1 MQLVAVKKK
10 NFNDYR
16 RFMEQD
22 TMFELDFLV
31 DKLKGKKIA
40 MINATAYGGG
50 VAEKLHSLVPL
61 MQDMGVDIDWWTILG
76 NEEFYNVTK
85 RFHNC
90 LQGQEGELSGSEME
104 IYLKYNQINASYMK
118 DWHYD
123 FIVIHDPQ
131 PAALIE
137 WRGKECHEKWIWRCH
152 IDTSFPNQEYWDFLY
167 HYIAQY
173 DAVIFTM
180 PDYVK
185 EGAAFKNI
193 TFITPSIDPLS
204 LKNISLDKEEARAIT
219 SRFGVDAGRPLI
231 SQVSRFDPW
240 KDPLGVIDAYKIVKK
255 DFPSVQ
261 LALVGSMASDDPEG
275 WDYLYRTLRRAGED
289 YDIKVVTNFNGI
301 SDLEVNAF
309 QTASDIILQ
318 KSLRE
323 GFGLTVAESL
333 WKGTPVIGGNVG
345 GIKLQIEDGVTGYLV
360 NTVEECAEKVLTL
373 LRNPVLAEEMREAA
387 REKVRKEFLVTKN
400 IQHYLRLFYN
410 LSFPEQALP

>member
-1 MQLVAVKKK
+1 MQLVTLKKK

-16 RFMEQD
+16 RFMEQE
-22 TMFELDFLV
+22 TAFELDFLV

-118 DWHYD
+118 DWYYD

-400 IQHYLRLFYN
+400 IQLYLRLFYN

>member
-1 MQLVAVKKK
+1 MRLVTVKKK

-16 RFMEQD
+16 RFIEQD

-400 IQHYLRLFYN
+400 IQLYLRLFYN

>member
-1 MQLVAVKKK
+1 MRLVTVKKK

-16 RFMEQD
+16 RFIEQD

-410 LSFPEQALP
+410 LSSPEQALP

>member
-1 MQLVAVKKK
+1 VQLVAVKKK

>member
-1 MQLVAVKKK
+1 MQLVTLKKK

-16 RFMEQD
+16 RFMEQE
-22 TMFELDFLV
+22 TAFELDFLV

-118 DWHYD
+118 DWYYD

-204 LKNISLDKEEARAIT
+204 LKNIILDKEEARAII
-219 SRFGVDAGRPLI
+219 SRFGVDVSRPLI

-400 IQHYLRLFYN
+400 IQLYLRLFYN